1 MLLALH
7 NHAPLNLLPHPIFKI
22 APNLHI
28 STHTIPSFSP
38 AAFHG
43 EHSQSLKAYKSPIRS
58 YLAVLLHVCC
68 CVFAACL
75 LLLALLAVKVHYRS
89 SLLSM
94 SPSHQAVSE
103 LMSLHGEIA
112 RCCSPD
118 LKITLWYDPDWIDC
132 MLLRPDWIDWQMECC
147 CSRISVL
154 LRWLLS
160 FVGWITSQAVRCS
173 EMNHV
178 LMVILTSLMVYETS
192 LEDLWCS

>member
-1 MLLALH
+1 MA
-7 NHAPLNLLPHPIFKI
+7 NTAPLLKLKNASFALILL
-22 APNLHI
+22 
-28 STHTIPSFSP
+28 SSC
-38 AAFHG
+38 
-43 EHSQSLKAYKSPIRS
+43 SL
-58 YLAVLLHVCC
+58 LLHVCC
-68 CVFAACL
+68 LLAWL
-75 LLLALLAVKVHYRS
+75 LLLALLAVEVHMRS

-132 MLLRPDWIDWQMECC
+132 MLLRPDWIDWLVVVVSWLIDWLRVVAVSLV
-147 CSRISVL
+147 CSHGGF
-154 LRWLLS
+154 WA
-160 FVGWITSQAVRCS
+160 FVGWISSQAVRCS

-192 LEDLWCS
+192 WKDLWCS